1 MPLDVIPPNPGVVI
15 PAKAGIHFAFP
26 IGSRM
31 DSRFRGNDGRG
42 RRGNDDRSRAGFGH
56 RRDGLKAFR
65 PQDEKQANP

>member
-1 MPLDVIPPNPGVVI
+1 MTGLPFVPGGVI
-15 PAKAGIHFAFP
+15 PAKAGIHPA
-26 IGSRM
+26 SDWKSKV

-56 RRDGLKAFR
+56 RRGGLKAFR